1 MIESM
6 GQRLK
11 KLRLEKGLSI
21 EDVHKKTKIHLDILK
36 AMEEDSLAGIN
47 PTYIKGFMKI
57 YCKFLGVDPND
68 YAKTYDSPRQLIKE
82 IQERKNLPPALSAKI
97 DKKAEPVQEKPVSFI
112 KPQAERGA
120 PIIPMDIPWK
130 PIIIIICAIVLIVVL
145 FNIGKFVS
153 GSLASKPK
161 RVTIAVKI
169 KAIPSAKI
177 QKEQPART
185 PEKAQ
190 PRAKYPITGP
200 DIRLGMRAKEDCWVD
215 LKADGRVL
223 LRGIL
228 RKGTFESWQAKD
240 RIEFS
245 LGNAGVVDLELN
257 GKPIPALGRK
267 SQQIKRVLITKEEG
281 LVVFR

>member
-1 MIESM
+1 MIESI

-21 EDVHKKTKIHLDILK
+21 EDVHKRTKIHLDILK
-36 AMEEDSLAGIN
+36 AMEEDGLAGIN

-57 YCKFLGVDPND
+57 YCKFLGVDPGD
-68 YAKTYDSPRQLIKE
+68 YVKTYDSPRLLIKE
-82 IQERKNLPPALSAKI
+82 TREKRNLPPAASAKTG
-97 DKKAEPVQEKPVSFI
+97 KKADSVPEKPVSFI
-112 KPQAERGA
+112 KPQAEKSA
-120 PIIPMDIPWK
+120 SMTPMDIPWK
-130 PIIIIICAIVLIVVL
+130 PIIVVIIAVVSVAVL
-145 FNIGKFVS
+145 FNIGKFISS
-153 GSLASKPK
+153 GIGPKSK
-161 RVTIAVKI
+161 KI
-169 KAIPSAKI
+169 TTALKKKAIPVARI
-177 QKEQPART
+177 QKEPSVRP

-190 PRAKYPITGP
+190 PKARYPVTGP

-257 GKPIPALGRK
+257 GKPLPPLGRK

-281 LVVFR
+281 LVVLR